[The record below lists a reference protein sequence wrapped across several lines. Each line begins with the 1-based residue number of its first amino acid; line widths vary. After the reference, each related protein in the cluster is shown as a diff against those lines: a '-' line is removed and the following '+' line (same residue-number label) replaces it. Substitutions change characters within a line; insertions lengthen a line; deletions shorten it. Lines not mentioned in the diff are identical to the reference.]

1 VNLAALETRAD
12 ETEVSDL
19 DPEAKRRVRVLLAED
34 NAVNQKVATK
44 ILHAL
49 GFFCAV
55 AGDGEQAVARFVE
68 HAERGE
74 PFDVVLMDLQ
84 MPVMDGV
91 EAARAILG
99 REVGEVGAAKPK
111 IFALTADV
119 AASVIQECRDAGMDG
134 FLGKPIDRVRLGRVM
149 RDVTK
154 WVAKGRPEAFH
165 AERTWEVA

>member
-1 VNLAALETRAD
+1 M
-12 ETEVSDL
+12 
-19 DPEAKRRVRVLLAED
+19 LAED

-68 HAERGE
+68 HAERDE

-154 WVAKGRPEAFH
+154 WVTKGRPDAFH
-165 AERTWEVA
+165 AERTWEVL